1 MDRCHP
7 DSISPFDGL
16 KVALQCKGLLEKND
30 ITDVHVELRESI
42 VTLSVGPRFLDPA
55 AFDSDPT
62 VEVRR
67 PLTATLGLNICAG
80 STSCTEGTGR
90 FYMAEGGDSKRIF
103 LVTARHVV
111 FPPNIVDNNMYEH
124 ENPSQS
130 RRNVILLGDGAFKKL
145 VASIRW
151 EIGNAANNVQCQE
164 KRLKA
169 VDGMEG
175 EKEERERAQ

>member
-1 MDRCHP
+1 
-7 DSISPFDGL
+7 
-16 KVALQCKGLLEKND
+16 
-30 ITDVHVELRESI
+30 
-42 VTLSVGPRFLDPA
+42 
-55 AFDSDPT
+55 
-62 VEVRR
+62 
-67 PLTATLGLNICAG
+67 
-80 STSCTEGTGR
+80 
-90 FYMAEGGDSKRIF
+90 MAEGGDSKRIF
-103 LVTARHVV
+103 LVTARHIV

-130 RRNVILLGDGAFKKL
+130 RRNVILGDDAFKKL